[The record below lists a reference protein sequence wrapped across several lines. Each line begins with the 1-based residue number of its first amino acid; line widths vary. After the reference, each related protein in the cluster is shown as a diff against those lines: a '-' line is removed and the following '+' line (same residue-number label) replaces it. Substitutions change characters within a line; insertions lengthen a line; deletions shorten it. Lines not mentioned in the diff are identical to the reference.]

1 MIPSRIIRTSRRK
14 AVWGPKRSLATLVVA
29 VLALGSNAFA
39 APGSGPRAARAG
51 RPNSNA
57 KSYKLDGE
65 LSKRSNRTLG
75 SLSKTRVIVE
85 LAPGQKLPLAFK
97 QYAKR
102 NGDLNIINGSVI
114 DVPNGLLNALAANPS
129 VLRVHYDRPARKHD
143 YRTVMTVGSRAVSR
157 ALGYTGAGIGI
168 AIIDS
173 GISSWHD
180 DLTTFRAG
188 TYPYGNQRV
197 SAFVDFV
204 NGQASPYD
212 DDGHGSHV
220 AGIIAGN
227 GFDSNGKQAGVAPE
241 ADVVVLKALDANG
254 VGTISNV
261 IQALDWVLAN
271 RQQYNIRVVNL
282 SVGAGINE
290 SYWTDPLTLAAKRV
304 ADSGVVVVAAA
315 GNAGKNALGEAQYG
329 GVDAPANAPWVLT
342 VGASSTMGTITR
354 DDDTMA
360 SFSSHGPTYL
370 DWAAK
375 PDLVAPGVGSVSL
388 AVPGSN
394 FYVTKPGQL
403 LEGSF
408 PTLELPYMSLS
419 GTSMAAPV
427 VSGTVA
433 LMLQANPHLTP
444 NAVKAI
450 LQYTAQN
457 YSGYDALTQG
467 AGFLNAVGAVRLAR
481 FYATAQPGAPMPTS
495 ALWSKQIIWGNH
507 QLSGGYLN
515 PGANAFDLATTWGIG
530 KTDGGDNI
538 VWGTI
543 ARGDNIVWGTG
554 AGGDNIVWGTAGDG
568 DNIVWGTSADGDN
581 IVWGT
586 DCGGADCDNIVWGT
600 AADGDNIVWGTAA
613 RGDNIVWGT
622 GAGGDN
628 IVWGTGAGGD
638 NIVWGT
644 GAGGDNIVW
653 GTGAGG
659 DNIVWGTSDGD
670 NIVWG
675 TAGGGD
681 NIVWGTGDR
690 GDNIVWGTSDDGDN
704 IVWGTYSGGDN
715 IVWGTSDAGAL
726 LFDVTVNQP
735 LNWVTLPHLFA
746 RMSDEQIF
754 AFIVAMTSPAPY
766 IGGIPPAPPTDG
778 PAPVDDPGIL
788 PPQPLPLDLSPVEPF
803 DPLLLPL
810 VEPMNLDLLPPPV
823 APVLGGL

>member
-65 LSKRSNRTLG
+65 LSKRSNRTL
-75 SLSKTRVIVE
+75 SALSKTRVIVE

-129 VLRVHYDRPARKHD
+129 VLRVHYDRPALKHD

-315 GNAGKNALGEAQYG
+315 GNAGKNAMGEAQYG

-419 GTSMAAPV
+419 GTSMASPV

-600 AADGDNIVWGTAA
+600 GAGGDNIVWGTAA

-628 IVWGTGAGGD
+628 IVWGT
-638 NIVWGT
+638 
-644 GAGGDNIVW
+644 
-653 GTGAGG
+653 AGG